1 MKQTILALL
10 AFSAPLLAERPN
22 IIFIFSDD
30 HAQHAISSY
39 GSKVN
44 QTPHIDRLAKEG
56 ARFTK
61 SFVTNSICTP
71 SRATLLTGQYS
82 HLNGVPVFNRFD
94 GSRDNAAKQLQK
106 GGYYTGMI
114 GKWHLGSDPTGFDKW
129 AILPGQG
136 AYWNPVFLVPGK
148 KLTIEGHCTEIT
160 TQLGLEFLK
169 TRPKDKPFFL
179 MLHQKA
185 PHRAWEPEKHH
196 IEMFKDKVIP
206 EPETLFDDY
215 ATRPTALPI
224 NEQTVARDLTRRDLK
239 MTPPADLKGP
249 ALQKWMNERP
259 MKLEVDG
266 KVLEGKELVK
276 WKYQKYM
283 RDYLACVQGVDDS
296 VGKVLDY
303 LETNGLAKNTIVIYS
318 ADNGWFLGD
327 LGLYDKRFM
336 YEPGL
341 NVPLLAKGPGI
352 KAGITPGQFVANID
366 LAPTFLDLAGLA
378 VPESMQGR
386 SLAPLLRGESPA
398 DWRTSVYYRY
408 YHDPGHHNTVA
419 HLGVRTATHKLIYY
433 WKQDTYELFDLT
445 ADPTEQR
452 NLLYAEADA
461 KKPEVAAKF
470 AELKAEIA
478 RAQKE
483 YKDDGQFA
491 DPASWPKGGPDG
503 PFDVY
508 QPSGTKSVA
517 EAIELST
524 SK

>member
-1 MKQTILALL
+1 
-10 AFSAPLLAERPN
+10 
-22 IIFIFSDD
+22 
-30 HAQHAISSY
+30 
-39 GSKVN
+39 
-44 QTPHIDRLAKEG
+44 
-56 ARFTK
+56 
-61 SFVTNSICTP
+61 
-71 SRATLLTGQYS
+71 
-82 HLNGVPVFNRFD
+82 
-94 GSRDNAAKQLQK
+94 
-106 GGYYTGMI
+106 
-114 GKWHLGSDPTGFDKW
+114 
-129 AILPGQG
+129 
-136 AYWNPVFLVPGK
+136 
-148 KLTIEGHCTEIT
+148 
-160 TQLGLEFLK
+160 
-169 TRPKDKPFFL
+169 
-179 MLHQKA
+179 
-185 PHRAWEPEKHH
+185 
-196 IEMFKDKVIP
+196 
-206 EPETLFDDY
+206 
-215 ATRPTALPI
+215 
-224 NEQTVARDLTRRDLK
+224 
-239 MTPPADLKGP
+239 
-249 ALQKWMNERP
+249 
-259 MKLEVDG
+259 
-266 KVLEGKELVK
+266 
-276 WKYQKYM
+276 
-283 RDYLACVQGVDDS
+283 
-296 VGKVLDY
+296 
-303 LETNGLAKNTIVIYS
+303 
-318 ADNGWFLGD
+318 
-327 LGLYDKRFM
+327 M